1 MSKHVSKDIQI
12 YNRYMKRYSITTK
25 NQGNANRNEIWH
37 HTYSFDYYENK
48 KDKC

>member
-25 NQGNANRNEIWH
+25 NQGNANRNEI
-37 HTYSFDYYENK
+37 
-48 KDKC
+48 